1 PRSPAAQ
8 GSSGGPQARPYVP
21 PNPLPP
27 HRPLRPDSSRSRL
40 LIVFA
45 VLGAVLLAVVLVFGL
60 VFFQDWF
67 SSTSDTNPPG
77 QGQEQQSSAPKEDPD
92 DESDKSDTQAADPQ
106 AGESLRFDLL
116 DWYCGNQVLDRPL
129 IVNGGEYCVAEIEA
143 HNSANYPVKFRHD
156 LQILAHAS
164 GEQTKADAPL
174 HGEGADPLWAGPIQP
189 GDTVRG
195 YLVFIVHSE
204 LTPEVLILRSTVDS
218 PGQQIEIPSGQP
230 A

>member
-1 PRSPAAQ
+1 M
-8 GSSGGPQARPYVP
+8 
-21 PNPLPP
+21 
-27 HRPLRPDSSRSRL
+27 
-40 LIVFA
+40 
-45 VLGAVLLAVVLVFGL
+45 
-60 VFFQDWF
+60 
-67 SSTSDTNPPG
+67 
-77 QGQEQQSSAPKEDPD
+77 
-92 DESDKSDTQAADPQ
+92 
-106 AGESLRFDLL
+106 
-116 DWYCGNQVLDRPL
+116 LDRPL